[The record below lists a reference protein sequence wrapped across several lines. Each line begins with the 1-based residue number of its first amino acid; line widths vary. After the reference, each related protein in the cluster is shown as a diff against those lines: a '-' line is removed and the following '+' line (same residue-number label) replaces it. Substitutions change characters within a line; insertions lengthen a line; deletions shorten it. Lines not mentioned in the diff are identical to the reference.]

1 MTQLRR
7 TVIGLDIGGTST
19 RGLRADGPATTPGPL
34 LQISAEATGGSANTQ
49 NVDADTAREQLRAVL
64 SGIGCR
70 DLAPE
75 TVVVIG
81 AGGVDTDDDARHL
94 RELVIEAAPE
104 LATTRIGVV
113 HDTRLMLAAQ
123 GLDAG
128 IAVVAGTGSVAW
140 GRREDGREARR
151 GGWGHLLGDE
161 GSGWWIGR
169 EAVRRCLAR
178 AEAGLPVDELDAAVL
193 ADRGLG
199 ERQELIA
206 AFHVAPDRSA
216 WAGLSGAVD
225 RCARA
230 GHDDSRRLLHD
241 AARALA
247 ALARGVAEQLGM
259 SGPVVVG
266 GGLRRSHLLVGALRS
281 EARRAGLAE
290 PTLLATEPL
299 RGTLH
304 LADRLPPAG

>member
-1 MTQLRR
+1 M
-7 TVIGLDIGGTST
+7 IGLDIGGSST
-19 RGLRADGPATTPGPL
+19 RGLRAEGPAATPGPL
-34 LQISAEATGGSANTQ
+34 LPVLAEAAGGSANTQ
-49 NVDADTAREQLRAVL
+49 NVDDDTARTRLRTVL
-64 SGIGCR
+64 SEIGGR
-70 DLAPE
+70 VPAPG

-81 AGGVDTDDDARHL
+81 AGGVDTHDDARRL
-94 RELVIEAAPE
+94 RELVLEAAPE
-104 LATTRIGVV
+104 LAPARIGVV

-161 GSGWWIGR
+161 GSGWWLGR

-178 AEAGLPVDELDAAVL
+178 ADAGLPVDDLDAAVL
-193 ADRGLG
+193 AERALG

-206 AFHVAPDRSA
+206 AFHAAPDRSA

-230 GHDDSRRLLHD
+230 GHEDSRRLLHE

-247 ALARGVAEQLGM
+247 LLARGVGEQLGLH
-259 SGPVVVG
+259 GPVVVG
-266 GGLRRSHLLVGALRS
+266 GGLRRSGLLMAALGH
-281 EARRAGLAE
+281 ETRRAGLEE
-290 PTLLATEPL
+290 PTLLAAEPL

-304 LADRLPPAG
+304 LADRLPGAD